1 MQIKD
6 NTKKQ
11 GFATILILIILSA
24 LTLSVVLAF
33 FEIGYQAS
41 KSGLE
46 AELGAKARA
55 YANSCAERALYY
67 FGQGLDPATIMAN
80 YGSYDFDSSG
90 DSCEINEIEDN
101 EVDVNTKYYLVKAL
115 GIVNNDEVVRRIEVY
130 LKTTNGGETYQY
142 KWTEVQEFNTL
153 SDYSI

>member
-1 MQIKD
+1 MESNK
-6 NTKKQ
+6 NKKND

-24 LTLSVVLAF
+24 LTLSIVLAF

-46 AELGAKARA
+46 AELGAQARA

-67 FGQGLDPATIMAN
+67 FSQGLDPAEILN
-80 YGSYDFDSSG
+80 SYDSYEFGSSQ
-90 DSCEINEIEDN
+90 DRCEIVNIEDN
-101 EVDVNTKYYLVKAL
+101 IIDVNNAYYLVQAR
-115 GIVNNDEVVRRIEVY
+115 GVVNDDEVIRRIEVF
-130 LKTTNGGETYQY
+130 LKTTNGGLSYQY

-153 SDYSI
+153 SDYAL